1 MERGTGVPNW
11 NFQFQRLPAE
21 VQVRRPVTFQAF
33 CADTWIGKMS
43 LPRGGR
49 SKRRITRLCRG
60 LVVCVILL
68 LYSLVRERAPTEV
81 EEVETATAHV
91 EQKVLVTYAYSE
103 GLGNG
108 GLIDVYNFNYF
119 IIVALSGRAPGT
131 QDPLGRVDYNFVVS
145 GKICSPCKTTLRRV
159 KKQARWPVRVT
170 VMYRK
175 NFGMDFGAYNTS
187 LTWSEKRQRRDYK
200 YFVFINSSLRGPF
213 LPKWVPPQFHFTDVL
228 LNFLRHDTRVKL
240 AGSYIS
246 CLPSSEPI
254 AGPVLESLFFAVDN
268 EALDWL
274 IQDGIFVPHK
284 EKAQTALNSEYG
296 LARSITRRGARM
308 ESLNMAYASG
318 LDWLDRKHHHCND
331 NRHSSRRG
339 ILEGNISPDPLAHVF
354 VKASWCVRAKEIE
367 VMSSWLT
374 QLSYG
379 HSGTKGRFDQAGY
392 EQGISVEGTSSK
404 AGTLPPDIPSD
415 GCVFGKIEGLIA

>member
-1 MERGTGVPNW
+1 MHVRHPVA
-11 NFQFQRLPAE
+11 FPAY
-21 VQVRRPVTFQAF
+21 
-33 CADTWIGKMS
+33 CADTRLFKMT
-43 LPRGGR
+43 LPRGKR
-49 SKRRITRLCRG
+49 SKRRISSPCRG
-60 LVVCVILL
+60 LVVCVLFL
-68 LYSLVRERAPTEV
+68 LYSSFRERAPTEV

-91 EQKVLVTYAYSE
+91 EEKVLVSYAYSE
-103 GLGNG
+103 GLGDG
-108 GLIDVYNFNYF
+108 GVIDMYNLNYF

-131 QDPLGRVDYNFVVS
+131 QDPLGRVDYTVVVS
-145 GKICSPCKTTLRRV
+145 GSRCTPCEKTLPRV

-170 VMYRK
+170 VLYK
-175 NFGMDFGAYNTS
+175 HNFGMDFGAYNTS

-228 LNFLRHDTRVKL
+228 LNFFRHDTRVKL

-246 CLPSSEPI
+246 CLPSVEQT
-254 AGPVLESLFFAVDN
+254 AGPVVESLFFAVDN

-274 IQDGIFVPHK
+274 IQDGIFVPYK
-284 EKAQTALNSEYG
+284 RKAQTALKSEYG
-296 LARSITRRGARM
+296 LAQSIMRRGARI

-318 LDWLDRKHHHCND
+318 LDWLDREHHHCND

-339 ILEGNISPDPLAHVF
+339 SLEGKISPDPLAHVF

-367 VMSSWLT
+367 VMSSWLI

-379 HSGTKGRFDQAGY
+379 HSGTKGYFDQAGY
-392 EQGISVEGTSSK
+392 EQGISIEGTSSK
-404 AGTLPPDIPSD
+404 AGTLPPDISSD
-415 GCVFGKIEGLIA
+415 GCVFGKTDGLIA